1 MATEPD
7 VSDLHQ
13 EIDQT
18 RADLTEKL
26 ETLENQVRDTVASA
40 TENVGETIENVTSTV
55 QETVENVKR
64 TFDLNYQVQERP
76 WTMVGGAVVAGLVVG
91 AVVGRQSRG
100 SAGGPSSHV
109 HPSFSR
115 LQPSRGEPAGSTGYQ
130 PAAPQQEGPGFLGG
144 LARQFEPEIGKV
156 KELAIGF
163 LAGLVR
169 DWVKEAVP
177 AFKQQIDEVMNSAT
191 TKLGGEPV
199 RGPVFEPSS
208 GGSEFARQPAGGG
221 PYR

>member
-1 MATEPD
+1 MASEPD
-7 VSDLHQ
+7 VNDLHQ

-55 QETVENVKR
+55 QETVETVKR

-91 AVVGRQSRG
+91 AVVGRQSRADAWHPTPQLHDG
-100 SAGGPSSHV
+100 FTGLQPLHGEPSGAGGARPS
-109 HPSFSR
+109 
-115 LQPSRGEPAGSTGYQ
+115 
-130 PAAPQQEGPGFLGG
+130 AAPRERPSFLGG
-144 LARQFEPEIGKV
+144 LAQQFEPEIDKV
-156 KELAIGF
+156 KEMAIG
-163 LAGLVR
+163 LVAGLIR
-169 DWVKEAVP
+169 EWVKQAVP

-199 RGPVFEPSS
+199 RGPVFETSS
-208 GGSEFARQPAGGG
+208 GGSEFARQQSGGG

>member
-1 MATEPD
+1 MASEPD
-7 VSDLHQ
+7 VTDLHQ

-26 ETLENQVRDTVASA
+26 ETLETQVRETVLGA

-64 TFDLNYQVQERP
+64 TFDLRYQVQERP
-76 WTMVGGAVVAGLVVG
+76 WMMVGGAVVAGLVVG
-91 AVVGRQSRG
+91 AVVARQSRG
-100 SAGGPSSHV
+100 SAWGPPPHV
-109 HPSFSR
+109 PHGFTG
-115 LQPSRGEPAGSTGYQ
+115 LQPSRGEPAMSSGHQPPAPQ
-130 PAAPQQEGPGFLGG
+130 PAQPSFLGG
-144 LARQFEPEIGKV
+144 LAHQFEPEIGKV

-163 LAGLVR
+163 VAGLLR
-169 DWVKEAVP
+169 DWVKQAVP

-191 TKLGGEPV
+191 TKLGGEPAH
-199 RGPVFEPSS
+199 GPVFGASS
-208 GGSEFARQPAGGG
+208 GGAEFGRQPSGGG